1 MSVINTNVK
10 SLVAQDAIQKNNR
23 TLSTTMERLSTG
35 KRINSAK
42 DDAAGLAISTR
53 MEAQTRGL
61 NMAIKNAND
70 GISLIQTA
78 EGATDEVTNILQRM
92 RELAVQSTNDTNN
105 AQDRAALDDEVQ
117 QLKTEIDRIAST
129 TQFNNMNILDGSFK
143 NKSLQIGDK
152 AYQTVGVDIASMKT
166 KDLGMSPNAF
176 GGDMLVSARISPA
189 AVDEGDI
196 EINGQALGAITALDD
211 MEDIIKNINDNVDN
225 VTASGFNVVT
235 AKNVGNGVTETG
247 DFQIKVQA
255 LGSTAAQATT
265 FNITASNS
273 MDELIANIN
282 AESNGLVKA
291 SKDDTGRLV
300 LSNDTGATIQVNDQ
314 SASAADAYDGGTGFV
329 SGGAVDTYSASKG
342 TFKGFLKLESKDG
355 SPIRVERGNYGQSS
369 PGSLTDLAAIG
380 YREVSSEPEQENYTA
395 TGVALTSAGVSGT
408 WTKTDVTINGVE
420 IWDADMDTDSF
431 QGKLDAI
438 NNFTEETGVSASA
451 YFEKTFDMSGV
462 TFPSDQSVKLNG
474 TQIEMGATLSEFADN
489 INNATSSTGLV
500 ATVSGNNM
508 TLSGANVQSV
518 AIGHVDPNITTRLT
532 STVSAIGASSTS
544 SRTITIKAADVVAGR
559 TIQIVARGDTGSN
572 ASFAASYTIK
582 TGDTKSSVAT
592 ALRDAILATR
602 LQDNGQTGYGG
613 GLSSTALTAA
623 AGVITFA
630 EGSSTYGSAEIE
642 LRTTEARVDDYNIV
656 NSRITDAGANSAAA
670 RTITLSSTDI
680 VAGRTLQLSFYQ
692 GKTSSTQVAKDF
704 TVSYTIKSTDTKA
717 TVAAALT
724 AAIEENASGMYEGR
738 GSGFSGTAAEVTA
751 AAGVITID
759 AAAKYGTA
767 YGELTYIKPAFGS
780 SETHYGAIRLD
791 SVNNQPISI
800 ELGDSALEAEH
811 GLLEMNVGAADHE
824 VNAPS
829 MGSSSGQ
836 AVSGLGVSSQSAAS
850 KAISVIDNALETVNK
865 SRSYLGAMQNRLTS
879 TINNLDNIV
888 TNTEASKSRI
898 LDTDYAKETTELARS
913 QIIAQAATAMLAQAN
928 QAPQSVLA
936 LLK

>member
-10 SLVAQDAIQKNNR
+10 SLVAQDAIMKNNR

-53 MEAQTRGL
+53 MEAQSRGL

-78 EGATDEVTNILQRM
+78 EGATDEISNILQRM

-105 AQDRAALDDEVQ
+105 AQDRSALDDEVQ
-117 QLKTEIDRIAST
+117 QLKLEIDRIATT

-143 NKSLQIGDK
+143 QKSLQIGDK
-152 AYQTVGVDIASMKT
+152 ANQTMAVDIASMKT

-176 GGDMLVSARISPA
+176 GGDMLVSTRISPA
-189 AVDEGDI
+189 AVDAGDI
-196 EINGQALGAITALDD
+196 EINGQALGAIKASDD
-211 MEDIIKNINDNVDN
+211 MEAIIKNINDNVDN
-225 VTASGFNVVT
+225 VTASGFNVVV
-235 AKNVGNGVTETG
+235 AKNVGNGVTTNG
-247 DFQIKVQA
+247 QLQIKVQA
-255 LGSTAAQATT
+255 LGATSAEATT

-273 MDELIANIN
+273 MDELVANIN
-282 AESNGLVKA
+282 AEANGLVKA
-291 SKDDTGRLV
+291 SVDDTGRLV
-300 LSNDTGATIQVNDQ
+300 LSNDTGATIMVNDQ
-314 SASAADAYDGGTGFV
+314 SGSGAGKYDGGSGFID
-329 SGGAVDTYSASKG
+329 GGAAATYTDG

-369 PGSLTDLAAIG
+369 PGTLTDLATLG
-380 YREVSSEPEQENYTA
+380 FREVTSEPEQENYTA
-395 TGVALTSAGVSGT
+395 TGVALTSAGVAGS

-420 IWDADMDTDSF
+420 IWDADIKTDSF

-438 NNFTEETGVSASA
+438 NNYTEQTGVSASA
-451 YFEKTFDMSGV
+451 YFEQTFDMSGV
-462 TFPSDQSVKLNG
+462 TFPNDQSVTING
-474 TQIEMGATLSEFADN
+474 TQIKMGSTLSAFADN
-489 INNATSSTGLV
+489 INAKTGSTGLV

-532 STVSAIGASSTS
+532 STVSAKGQSDAA
-544 SRTITIKAADVVAGR
+544 RTITITSADVVAGR
-559 TIQIVARGDTGSN
+559 TIQIVARGDGGS
-572 ASFAASYTIK
+572 AGSFAASYTIK
-582 TGDTKSSVAT
+582 TGDTKSTVAAALRNAVLAT
-592 ALRDAILATR
+592 AT
-602 LQDNGQTGYGG
+602 QVNGQKGYSGNR
-613 GLSSTALTAA
+613 TATAITV
-623 AGVITFA
+623 AGNAITFA
-630 EGSSTYGSAEIE
+630 AKSSAYGNVEIE
-642 LRTTEARVDDYNIV
+642 LRTTQARVENVSLLSKV
-656 NSRITDAGANSAAA
+656 NDPGAASSAA
-670 RTITLSSTDI
+670 RTVTINTADI
-680 VAGRTLQLSFYQ
+680 VAGRTIQLSFYQ
-692 GKTSSTQVAKDF
+692 GATSTNQVGKDF
-704 TVSYTIKSTDTKA
+704 TVSYTIQAGDNKA
-717 TVAAALT
+717 KVASALV
-724 AAIEENASGMYEGR
+724 AAIENTVSGMYAGR
-738 GSGFSGTAAEVTA
+738 GSGFSGTAAEVSQ
-751 AAGVITID
+751 AAGVITI
-759 AAAKYGTA
+759 AAPALYGTA
-767 YGELTYIKPAFGS
+767 YGELSYIKPALGGS
-780 SETHYGAIRLD
+780 DTYYGAIRLD

-800 ELGDSALEAEH
+800 ELGDSAAVAEH

-824 VNAPS
+824 VNAAS
-829 MGSSSGQ
+829 MGSSAGQ
-836 AVSGLGVSSQSAAS
+836 AVSGLGVSSKSAAS

-865 SRSYLGAMQNRLTS
+865 ARSYMGAMQNRLNS

>member
-1 MSVINTNVK
+1 
-10 SLVAQDAIQKNNR
+10 
-23 TLSTTMERLSTG
+23 MERLSTG

-61 NMAIKNAND
+61 NMAIRNAND

-92 RELAVQSTNDTNN
+92 RELAVQSVNGTNN
-105 AQDRAALDDEVQ
+105 AQDRAALNDEVQ

-129 TQFNNMNILDGSFK
+129 TQFNNINILDGSFK
-143 NKSLQIGDK
+143 DKKFQIGDK
-152 AYQTVGVDIASMKT
+152 ADQTVGLSIASMKT
-166 KDLGMSPNAF
+166 KDLGMSPNSL

-189 AVDEGDI
+189 AVDAGDI

-211 MEDIIKNINDNVDN
+211 MEDIIKNINENVDN

-235 AKNVGNGVTETG
+235 AKNVGNGVTTTG
-247 DFQIKVQA
+247 QLQIKVQA

-300 LSNDTGATIQVNDQ
+300 LSNDTGATIMVNDQ
-314 SASAADAYDGGTGFV
+314 SGSAAGAYDGASGFID
-329 SGGAVDTYSASKG
+329 SGAAATYTNG
-342 TFKGFLKLESKDG
+342 TFNGFLKLESKDG
-355 SPIRVERGNYGQSS
+355 SPIRIERGNYGQTST
-369 PGSLTDLAAIG
+369 GSLTDLAAIG
-380 YREVSSEPEQENYTA
+380 YRELSSEPEQENYMA
-395 TGVALTSAGVSGT
+395 TGLNLTAAGVSGA

-420 IWDADMDTDSF
+420 IWDEDIDTDSF
-431 QGKLDAI
+431 QGKLEAI
-438 NNFTEETGVSASA
+438 NNFTETTGVSASA

-462 TFPSDQSVKLNG
+462 VFPNDQAVTING
-474 TQIEMGATLSEFADN
+474 EQIEMGATLSAFADN
-489 INNATSSTGLV
+489 INAATAQTGLV
-500 ATVSGNNM
+500 ATVSGNNL

-518 AIGHVDPNITTRLT
+518 AIGHIDPNVTTDLT
-532 STVSAIGASSTS
+532 STVSAMGQSDAA
-544 SRTITIKAADVVAGR
+544 RTIVISSADVVAGR
-559 TIQIVARGDTGSN
+559 TIQLVARGDGGTA
-572 ASFAASYTIK
+572 ASFAATYTIK

-592 ALRDAILATR
+592 ALRNAVLATAS
-602 LQDNGQTGYGG
+602 QVNGQTGYSG
-613 GLSSTALTAA
+613 GLSAAALTAVNGTLTFA
-623 AGVITFA
+623 AG
-630 EGSSTYGSAEIE
+630 SSAYGNVEIE
-642 LRTTEARVDDYNIV
+642 LRTTMARVDDYSIV
-656 NSRITDAGANSAAA
+656 ASNVSDPGANSAVAA
-670 RTITLSSTDI
+670 TITLDTADV
-680 VAGRTLQLSFYQ
+680 VAGRTIQLSFNQ
-692 GKTSSTQVAKDF
+692 GKTSTNQVGQDF
-704 TVSYTIKSTDTKA
+704 TVSYTIQTGDTATDVA
-717 TVAAALT
+717 SALVAAIQNT
-724 AAIEENASGMYEGR
+724 SSGMYAGR
-738 GSGFSGTAAEVTA
+738 GSGFSGTALEVSN
-751 AAGVITID
+751 AAGVITI
-759 AAAKYGTA
+759 AATALYGTA
-767 YGELTYIKPAFGS
+767 YGELSFIKAPMGIA
-780 SETHYGAIRLD
+780 ETHYGAIRLD

-800 ELGDSALEAEH
+800 ALGDSAAVAEH

-829 MGSSSGQ
+829 MGSTSGQ
-836 AVSGLGVSSQSAAS
+836 AVSGLGVLSQSAAT

-865 SRSYLGAMQNRLTS
+865 SRSYLGAMQNRLNN

>member
-1 MSVINTNVK
+1 MTVINTNVK

-23 TLSTTMERLSTG
+23 TLSTAMERLSTG

-61 NMAIKNAND
+61 NMAIRNAND
-70 GISLIQTA
+70 GISLLQTA

-92 RELAVQSTNDTNN
+92 RELAVQSVNGTNN
-105 AQDRAALDDEVQ
+105 AQDRAALNDEVQ

-129 TQFNNMNILDGSFK
+129 TQFNNINILDGSFK
-143 NKSLQIGDK
+143 DKKFQIGDK
-152 AYQTVGVDIASMKT
+152 ADQTVGLSIASMKT

-176 GGDMLVSARISPA
+176 GGDMLVSARIAPA
-189 AVDEGDI
+189 AVDAGDI

-225 VTASGFNVVT
+225 VLASGFNVVT
-235 AKNVGNGVTETG
+235 AKNVGNGVTTTG
-247 DFQIKVQA
+247 QLQIKVQA

-300 LSNDTGATIQVNDQ
+300 LSNDTGATIMVADQ
-314 SASAADAYDGGTGFV
+314 SGSSTGAYDGGSGFV
-329 SGGAVDTYSASKG
+329 DGGAAGTFTDLG

-355 SPIRVERGNYGQSS
+355 SPIRVERGNYGQTS
-369 PGSLTDLAAIG
+369 PGTLADLQAIG
-380 YREVSSEPEQENYTA
+380 YREVSSEPQLENYTA
-395 TGVALTSAGVSGT
+395 TGLNLTAAGVSGA

-420 IWDADMDTDSF
+420 IWDSDIATTSF
-431 QGKLDAI
+431 QGKLNAI

-462 TFPSDQSVKLNG
+462 VFPNDQSVSING
-474 TQIEMGATLSEFADN
+474 TQIQLGASLSAFATN
-489 INNATSSTGLV
+489 INAATAQTGLV

-532 STVSAIGASSTS
+532 STVSAMGDSLDA
-544 SRTITIKAADVVAGR
+544 RTITITSADVVAGR
-559 TIQIVARGDTGSN
+559 TIQLVARGDGGTA

-582 TGDTKSSVAT
+582 TGDTKTSVAT
-592 ALRDAILATR
+592 ALRNAILATAS
-602 LQDNGQTGYGG
+602 QVNGQTGYGG
-613 GLSSTALTAA
+613 GRSAAALTASGA
-623 AGVITFA
+623 VLTFA
-630 EGSSTYGSAEIE
+630 AGSSTYGNVEIE
-642 LRTTEARVDDYNIV
+642 LRTTMARYDDISIV
-656 NSRITDAGANSAAA
+656 QSKVSNPGADSSAAV
-670 RTITLSSTDI
+670 TITLSAADM
-680 VAGRTLQLSFYQ
+680 VAGRTVQLSFTQ
-692 GKTSSTQVAKDF
+692 GVTSSNQVGKDF
-704 TVSYTIKSTDTKA
+704 TVSYTIQTGDTVTNVA
-717 TVAAALT
+717 SALVAAIQNT
-724 AAIEENASGMYEGR
+724 ASGMYAGR
-738 GSGFSGTAAEVTA
+738 GSGFSGTSAEVSN
-751 AAGVITID
+751 AAGVITI
-759 AAAKYGTA
+759 AAAALYGTA
-767 YGELTYIKPAFGS
+767 YGELSFIKPALG
-780 SETHYGAIRLD
+780 TADTYYGAIRLD
-791 SVNNQPISI
+791 SVNNQPITI
-800 ELGDSALEAEH
+800 ELGDSANVNEH
-811 GLLEMNVGAADHE
+811 GLLEMNVGAADYE

-836 AVSGLGVSSQSAAS
+836 AVSGLGVSSQSAAT

-865 SRSYLGAMQNRLTS
+865 SRSYLGAMQNRLTN

>member
-10 SLVAQDAIQKNNR
+10 SLVAQDAIMKNNR

-53 MEAQTRGL
+53 MEAQSRGL

-78 EGATDEVTNILQRM
+78 EGATDEISNILQRM

-105 AQDRAALDDEVQ
+105 AQDRSALDDEVQ
-117 QLKTEIDRIAST
+117 QLKLEIDRIATT

-143 NKSLQIGDK
+143 QKTLQIGDK
-152 AYQTVGVDIASMKT
+152 ANQTMAVDIASMKT

-176 GGDMLVSARISPA
+176 GGDMLVSTRISPA
-189 AVDEGDI
+189 AVDKGDI
-196 EINGQALGAITALDD
+196 EINGQALGAIKATDD
-211 MEDIIKNINDNVDN
+211 MEAIIKNINDNVDN
-225 VTASGFNVVT
+225 VTASGFNVVV
-235 AKNVGNGVTETG
+235 AKNVGNGVTTNG
-247 DFQIKVQA
+247 QLQIKVQA
-255 LGSTAAQATT
+255 LGATSAEATT

-273 MDELIANIN
+273 MDELVANIN
-282 AESNGLVKA
+282 AEANGLVKA
-291 SKDDTGRLV
+291 SVDDTGRLV
-300 LSNDTGATIQVNDQ
+300 LSNDTGATIMVNDQ
-314 SASAADAYDGGTGFV
+314 SGSGAGNYDGGSGFID
-329 SGGAVDTYSASKG
+329 GGAAATYTNG

-369 PGSLTDLAAIG
+369 PGTLTDLATLG
-380 YREVSSEPEQENYTA
+380 FREVTSEPEQENYTA
-395 TGVALTSAGVSGT
+395 TGVALTSAGVAGP

-420 IWDADMDTDSF
+420 IWDADIKTDSF

-438 NNFTEETGVSASA
+438 NNFTEQTGVSASA
-451 YFEKTFDMSGV
+451 YFEQTFDMSGV
-462 TFPSDQSVKLNG
+462 TFPNEQSVTLNG
-474 TQIEMGATLSEFADN
+474 TQIKMGSTLSAFADN
-489 INNATSSTGLV
+489 INAKTGETGLV

-532 STVSAIGASSTS
+532 STVSAMGNSLAA
-544 SRTITIKAADVVAGR
+544 RTITITSADVVAGR
-559 TIQIVARGDTGSN
+559 TIQIVARGDGQTA

-582 TGDTKSSVAT
+582 TGDTKSSVAS
-592 ALRDAILATR
+592 ALRQAVLNTAT
-602 LQDNGQTGYGG
+602 QVNGQTGYSGG
-613 GLSSTALTAA
+613 RSATALTVTGNAL
-623 AGVITFA
+623 TFA
-630 EGSSTYGSAEIE
+630 AGSSTYGNVEIE
-642 LRTTEARVDDYNIV
+642 LRTTEARVSDLSIV
-656 NSRITDAGANSAAA
+656 NSRVSNPGADSSAAV
-670 RTITLSSTDI
+670 TVTLSATDI
-680 VAGRTLQLSFYQ
+680 VAGRTIQLSLYQ
-692 GKTSSTQVAKDF
+692 GKTSSSQVGKDL
-704 TVSYTIKSTDTKA
+704 TVSYTIQSGDTKA
-717 TVAAALT
+717 KVASALV
-724 AAIEENASGMYEGR
+724 AAIENTISGMYAGR
-738 GSGFSGTAAEVTA
+738 GSGFSGTAVEVSQ
-751 AAGVITID
+751 AAGVITI
-759 AAAKYGTA
+759 AAAALYGTA
-767 YGELTYIKPAFGS
+767 YGELSYIKPALGGA
-780 SETHYGAIRLD
+780 ETHYGAIRLD

-800 ELGDSALEAEH
+800 ELGDFAAVGEH

-824 VNAPS
+824 VNAAS
-829 MGSSSGQ
+829 MGSSAGQ
-836 AVSGLGVSSQSAAS
+836 AVSGLGVSSKSAAS

-865 SRSYLGAMQNRLTS
+865 ARSYMGAMQNRLNS

>member
-23 TLSTTMERLSTG
+23 TLSTAMERLSTG

-42 DDAAGLAISTR
+42 DDAAGLAISSR

-143 NKSLQIGDK
+143 DKSLQIGDK
-152 AYQTVGVDIASMKT
+152 AFQTVGVNIASMKT

-189 AVDEGDI
+189 AVDAGDI

-235 AKNVGNGVTETG
+235 AKNVGNGVTTTG
-247 DFQIKVQA
+247 QLQIKVQA

-300 LSNDTGATIQVNDQ
+300 LSNDTGATIMVNDQ
-314 SASAADAYDGGTGFV
+314 SGSALDAYDGASGFV
-329 SGGAVDTYSASKG
+329 DGGAADTFSATKG
-342 TFKGFLKLESKDG
+342 TFKGFLKLESNDG

-369 PGSLTDLAAIG
+369 SGSLTDLAAIG

-395 TGVALTSAGVSGT
+395 TGLALTSSGVSGS
-408 WTKTDVTINGVE
+408 WSKTDVSINGVE
-420 IWDADMDTDSF
+420 IWDTDIDTDSF

-462 TFPSDQSVKLNG
+462 TFPSDQSVTLNG
-474 TQIEMGATLSEFADN
+474 TQVEMGATLSDFADN
-489 INNATSSTGLV
+489 INAATSSTGLV
-500 ATVSGNNM
+500 ATISGNNM

-518 AIGHVDPNITTRLT
+518 AIGHIDPNITTRLT
-532 STVSAIGASSTS
+532 STVSAMGDSLDA
-544 SRTITIKAADVVAGR
+544 RTITITSADVVAGR
-559 TIQIVARGDTGSN
+559 TIQIVARGDGGTA

-592 ALRDAILATR
+592 ALRNAVLATAT
-602 LQDNGQTGYGG
+602 QVNGQTGYGG
-613 GLSSTALTAA
+613 GRSTSALTVADNI
-623 AGVITFA
+623 ITFA
-630 EGSSTYGSAEIE
+630 AGSSTYGNIEIE
-642 LRTTEARVDDYNIV
+642 LRTVEARVDDISIV
-656 NSRITDAGANSAAA
+656 NSNVSNPGTDSSAAV
-670 RTITLSSTDI
+670 TITLDTADI
-680 VAGRTLQLSFYQ
+680 VAGRTIQLSLYQ
-692 GKTSSTQVAKDF
+692 GATSSNQVGKDF
-704 TVSYTIKSTDTKA
+704 TVSYTIQTGDTKA
-717 TVAAALT
+717 KVASALVT
-724 AAIEENASGMYEGR
+724 AIENTSSGMYAGR
-738 GSGFSGTAAEVTA
+738 GSGFSGTSAQVSQAL
-751 AAGVITID
+751 GVITLT
-759 AAAKYGTA
+759 APALYGTS
-767 YGELTYIKPAFGS
+767 YGEFSFIKPAMGS

-836 AVSGLGVSSQSAAS
+836 AVSGLGVASQSAAN

-888 TNTEASKSRI
+888 TNTEVSKSRI